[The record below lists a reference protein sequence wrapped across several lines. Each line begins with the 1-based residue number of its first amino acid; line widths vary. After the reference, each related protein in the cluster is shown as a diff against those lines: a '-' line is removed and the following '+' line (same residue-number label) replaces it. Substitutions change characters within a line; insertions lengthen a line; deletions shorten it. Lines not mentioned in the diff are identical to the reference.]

1 MHLRIK
7 LEQYTRTINGPLGT
21 YREVGMTR
29 LLGRRDMVSYTIGS
43 IGNRSYGGWVG
54 ERGDEKVIYAY
65 TLHKKRG
72 RVVEVTVKKR
82 GRMVVEKRW
91 SPTTWTMTVTIIPL
105 ALFALLPPNSKFVQ
119 HKHHWTL
126 TTKG

>member
-1 MHLRIK
+1 MQLRVK
-7 LEQYTRTINGPLGT
+7 LEQYTRTIDGPLGT
-21 YREVGMTR
+21 HREVAMAR
-29 LLGRRDMVSYTIGS
+29 LLGRRDMVSYTIGA
-43 IGNRSYGGWVG
+43 IGNNAYSGWVG
-54 ERGDEKVIYAY
+54 GHDDKVIYAY

-72 RVVEVTVKKR
+72 RVINSPIKRR

-91 SPTTWTMTVTIIPL
+91 TPTTWTLTVTIIPL

>member
-7 LEQYTRTINGPLGT
+7 LEQYTRTIEGPLGSH
-21 YREVGMTR
+21 RDLGMKH
-29 LLGRRDMVSYTIGS
+29 LLGRRDMVSYTIGA

-54 ERGDEKVIYAY
+54 GRDDVKVIYAY

-72 RVVEVTVKKR
+72 RVIDVSIKRR
-82 GRMVVEKRW
+82 GRMVVEKCW
-91 SPTTWTMTVTIIPL
+91 LPTTWTMTVTIIPL

-119 HKHHWTL
+119 HKHHWSL